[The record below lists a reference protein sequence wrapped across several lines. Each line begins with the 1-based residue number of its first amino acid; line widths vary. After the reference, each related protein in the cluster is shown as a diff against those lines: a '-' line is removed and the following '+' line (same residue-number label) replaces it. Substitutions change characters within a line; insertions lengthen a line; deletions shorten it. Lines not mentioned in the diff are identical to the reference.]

1 MTDSNLI
8 PQDENT
14 VPEGAFGIGSKKT
27 DDFTE
32 NERLRNFGIKDI
44 PKAIFDQLKSN
55 SGAIVVPNQITEE
68 VLEKAAENQDKFL
81 KPKSEEEETFFRA
94 TAAGIADIPN
104 EIKHIADWIQGNPYD
119 PNELIDLK
127 ALGLEKEGDLDDAA
141 YQVFK
146 FGAGFLIPY
155 AGFNRALQ
163 KVNGIRLLKGVKNY
177 DNIATGARWFT
188 AGGAADFVGVDAYDE
203 NLFNFLADI
212 ENPVLTNRFVKP
224 IVEYLSA
231 PERPAEGGESNFGE
245 AKLKQFL
252 TGTVFGEAIGLTATA
267 ATKGL
272 PKLKNVLEPYAVR
285 LIDDI
290 TGGPNILNPEQ
301 MADRTIQLL
310 KDIKNNP
317 KRLSFALK
325 QIERLKKATLVGS
338 KEFSDE
344 FTKVLDDLPKFDE
357 VTPKTKVTKKTK
369 IKATDLPLQQSKPN
383 PKIWNDVESIT
394 DDTWKATG
402 KVLNRIVIPDE
413 FSVEAASAMGY
424 DELLPKVIQIAKKI
438 SPNDPEKHMRV
449 IYLGAIKEQKR
460 LATNVSQYM
469 TDIEQAFMLGEEI
482 PDELLQNWS
491 EDVSKMINL
500 AGPTKK
506 ISNETAGTVRVNK
519 LIDAEPKDVIRKSV
533 DEEVQAG
540 IGGGEKTAERA
551 RKEKFQTT
559 TRDLVEKTKKQIAEQ
574 KLIPTKE
581 ELYEGMQTYIQN
593 NDIEGLLGITRKVL
607 AMQGDSKKISKLVK
621 GMNLFDRGAKGL
633 RISNELF
640 INNLLSAPETQ
651 IINIIGSLF
660 NVALGPLDLA
670 AGSPIMDKQ
679 MKIRAARELATI
691 FTSSIDSLKAAGK
704 ALWLDKNILDE
715 RRMFGTQDAYERYAI
730 RMMGDSA
737 FAKSIN
743 LFGHGVRVP
752 SRLMMAGDEFIK
764 QIAFRS
770 GLMGDLTQQATEK
783 GLTGKSF
790 QIYVKS
796 NFDEIIDIVNT
807 KSFTKGQDSAFPDFV
822 PNENILDAYTRNL
835 DYAADRTFTTELG
848 KGFGLNGFGSAQT
861 KKLAEILKSS
871 ALRPIVPFVTTPVN
885 IGKQVFRRTGVPD
898 MRTLFKGMPP
908 KYNATLGRILKEHND
923 NLLSDD
929 LATAY
934 RANGEATVGGL
945 LWAYF
950 ISLAAAKDDP
960 EAELAIIGGGHHN
973 KYLREGEKRTD
984 ELPYSFRVLQK
995 DKNGKV
1001 IRGDNGLPNYEYLD
1015 LLSRMEPIGSLFMIA
1030 GDMAYIRD
1038 FVSDEDYENAAN
1050 ALTGLM
1056 ARNIGNKYML
1066 QNIAEFI
1073 DLTNDVGAL
1082 KRFYRVPANYAAN
1095 LVPFSSLW
1103 RSITRARGEKWT
1115 YELRD
1120 NEGKL
1125 LGTKTYEGRFPK
1137 RKTKFRKGDK
1147 QPQTERMEDKGN
1159 YTEDYGEYEGNDFGS
1174 LKLSNN
1180 PFQDFDI
1187 FGTMI
1192 TRSLQDYT
1200 AGFSAD
1206 IEPIRSMTT
1215 GRIAEYPEGA
1225 FFGNYFNPFKY
1236 RKEKDNPV
1244 DEYIRRLDLKLVPPL
1259 DTIRFNKYG
1268 NEVNLTTQQY
1278 NKLTSLIPFIKI
1290 SYDEKGRPF
1299 FDPQN
1304 GKRFPEIILE
1314 LSRNKNNIKALKF
1327 LEADRSGGID
1337 AQGMLTRKE
1346 IIRTELQTPVRKFWK
1361 DYKEVAVEY
1370 YKEYIMDK
1378 KIKTMAENEN
1388 RRANEDIMQILEN
1401 FSGN

>member
-1 MTDSNLI
+1 
-8 PQDENT
+8 
-14 VPEGAFGIGSKKT
+14 
-27 DDFTE
+27 
-32 NERLRNFGIKDI
+32 
-44 PKAIFDQLKSN
+44 
-55 SGAIVVPNQITEE
+55 
-68 VLEKAAENQDKFL
+68 
-81 KPKSEEEETFFRA
+81 
-94 TAAGIADIPN
+94 
-104 EIKHIADWIQGNPYD
+104 
-119 PNELIDLK
+119 
-127 ALGLEKEGDLDDAA
+127 
-141 YQVFK
+141 
-146 FGAGFLIPY
+146 
-155 AGFNRALQ
+155 
-163 KVNGIRLLKGVKNY
+163 
-177 DNIATGARWFT
+177 
-188 AGGAADFVGVDAYDE
+188 
-203 NLFNFLADI
+203 
-212 ENPVLTNRFVKP
+212 
-224 IVEYLSA
+224 
-231 PERPAEGGESNFGE
+231 
-245 AKLKQFL
+245 
-252 TGTVFGEAIGLTATA
+252 
-267 ATKGL
+267 
-272 PKLKNVLEPYAVR
+272 
-285 LIDDI
+285 
-290 TGGPNILNPEQ
+290 
-301 MADRTIQLL
+301 
-310 KDIKNNP
+310 
-317 KRLSFALK
+317 
-325 QIERLKKATLVGS
+325 
-338 KEFSDE
+338 
-344 FTKVLDDLPKFDE
+344 
-357 VTPKTKVTKKTK
+357 
-369 IKATDLPLQQSKPN
+369 
-383 PKIWNDVESIT
+383 
-394 DDTWKATG
+394 
-402 KVLNRIVIPDE
+402 
-413 FSVEAASAMGY
+413 
-424 DELLPKVIQIAKKI
+424 
-438 SPNDPEKHMRV
+438 
-449 IYLGAIKEQKR
+449 
-460 LATNVSQYM
+460 
-469 TDIEQAFMLGEEI
+469 
-482 PDELLQNWS
+482 
-491 EDVSKMINL
+491 
-500 AGPTKK
+500 
-506 ISNETAGTVRVNK
+506 
-519 LIDAEPKDVIRKSV
+519 
-533 DEEVQAG
+533 
-540 IGGGEKTAERA
+540 
-551 RKEKFQTT
+551 
-559 TRDLVEKTKKQIAEQ
+559 
-574 KLIPTKE
+574 
-581 ELYEGMQTYIQN
+581 
-593 NDIEGLLGITRKVL
+593 
-607 AMQGDSKKISKLVK
+607 
-621 GMNLFDRGAKGL
+621 
-633 RISNELF
+633 LF

-752 SRLMMAGDEFIK
+752 SRFMMAGDEFTK

-770 GLMGDLTQQATEK
+770 GLMGDLTQQATER

-807 KSFTKGQDSAFPDFV
+807 KSFTRGQDTAFPDFV

-848 KGFGLNGFGSAQT
+848 KGFGLNGAGSAQT

-871 ALRPIVPFVTTPVN
+871 PLRPIVPFVTTPVN
-885 IGKQVFRRTGVPD
+885 IGKQVIRRTGVPD
-898 MRTLFKGMPP
+898 FRTLFKGMPP
-908 KYNATLGRILKEHND
+908 KYNATIGRILKEHND

-934 RANGEATVGGL
+934 RANGEATMGGL

-960 EAELAIIGGGHHN
+960 EAELALIGGGHHN

-984 ELPYSFRVLQK
+984 ELPYSWRVLQK
-995 DKNGKV
+995 DKDGKV

-1015 LLSRMEPIGSLFMIA
+1015 LLSRMEPIGSMFMIS
-1030 GDMAYIRD
+1030 GDLAYIRD
-1038 FVSDEDYENAAN
+1038 FVSDEDYDNAAF
-1050 ALTGLM
+1050 AYTGLVS
-1056 ARNIGNKYML
+1056 RNIGNKYML
-1066 QNIAEFI
+1066 KQVADFI
-1073 DLTNDVGAL
+1073 DLTSDVGAL
-1082 KRFYRVPANYAAN
+1082 KRFYRVGANYAAN

-1137 RKTKFRKGDK
+1137 RKTKFRKGDTK
-1147 QPQTERMEDKGN
+1147 PQTERIEDRGN

-1180 PFQDFDI
+1180 PFQDLDI

-1236 RKEKDNPV
+1236 KKEKDNPV

-1314 LSRNKNNIKALKF
+1314 LSRNKNNIKALKE

-1346 IIRTELQTPVRKFWK
+1346 IIRKELQLPVRTFWK
-1361 DYKEVAVEY
+1361 DYKKVAVEY

-1378 KIKTMAENEN
+1378 KIKSMAENEN
-1388 RRANEDIMQILEN
+1388 RRAYEDIIPILEN